1 MLNAD
6 TDKAR
11 KHGLDEFVQANPSK
25 FDHHDLF
32 SALQRFT
39 LVYRLNDNFACLVR
53 LCLHQRGD
61 AENAGVDN
69 VAPSIAGVE
78 NALAGELRG
87 FRASDPLSDVCNPP
101 FESS

>member
-1 MLNAD
+1 MSEMSECCYCLIAKVVALVRCYVD

-32 SALQRFT
+32 SALQRLT

-53 LCLHQRGD
+53 LWKIYFAFQFF
-61 AENAGVDN
+61 
-69 VAPSIAGVE
+69 IASCKTRYGW
-78 NALAGELRG
+78 LY
-87 FRASDPLSDVCNPP
+87 DVI
-101 FESS
+101 